1 MYITNISQVWESLN
15 GSGVRALFRVGFT
28 TKVLGGSG
36 KGSVPLVGVSEASTT
51 SWLCWDLGW
60 FWRPLAS
67 EMRGMT

>member
-1 MYITNISQVWESLN
+1 MI
-15 GSGVRALFRVGFT
+15 RALFRVEFT

-36 KGSVPLVGVSEASTT
+36 KGSVPPVGVSEASTT